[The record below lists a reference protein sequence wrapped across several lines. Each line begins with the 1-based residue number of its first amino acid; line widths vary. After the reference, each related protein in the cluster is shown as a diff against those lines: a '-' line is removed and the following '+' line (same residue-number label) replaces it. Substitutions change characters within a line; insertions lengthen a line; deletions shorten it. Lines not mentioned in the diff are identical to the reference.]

1 MGSLVRLLY
10 NVTIGD
16 EEVEIWRKDGLDY
29 SKSTT
34 RNLVASTAVE
44 IQGKTGIGPEDVEV
58 DENGNIYAGLDNGD
72 FIRIAK
78 DGSYKVLVNTGGRV
92 LGIDRAPS
100 GEFILADAEK
110 GLLSYD
116 IERNKLKTLL
126 EEVNGMKLVFT
137 DDVDVSSNGIV
148 YFSDAAQRYNVR
160 NYVFDAIE
168 HNNDGRIIS
177 YNLKTNQSELLAD
190 GLYFAN
196 GVALSEGEDFLLF
209 NESWI
214 RRVSKLWLKGERKG
228 QVEVFADNLPGI
240 PDGISRGESGIF
252 WVALA
257 AERSLFLSMFSEA
270 PFVRKM
276 LVSIAPA
283 ALFPKHDG
291 WAHVLGFSLEGA
303 LRYQF
308 IDPKGTNYSNITSV
322 EEVDD
327 KLYFGSLKNKSVGIY
342 PIQW

>member
-1 MGSLVRLLY
+1 
-10 NVTIGD
+10 
-16 EEVEIWRKDGLDY
+16 
-29 SKSTT
+29 
-34 RNLVASTAVE
+34 
-44 IQGKTGIGPEDVEV
+44 
-58 DENGNIYAGLDNGD
+58 
-72 FIRIAK
+72 
-78 DGSYKVLVNTGGRV
+78 
-92 LGIDRAPS
+92 
-100 GEFILADAEK
+100 
-110 GLLSYD
+110 
-116 IERNKLKTLL
+116 
-126 EEVNGMKLVFT
+126 MKLVFT

-257 AERSLFLSMFSEA
+257 AERSLFLSMFSKLHLLEKCLFQLRQQ
-270 PFVRKM
+270 PYFLNTTVGLM
-276 LVSIAPA
+276 CLDLVWKGLYATNLSIQKGQTTRI
-283 ALFPKHDG
+283 LR
-291 WAHVLGFSLEGA
+291 VLKRWTTS
-303 LRYQF
+303 F
-308 IDPKGTNYSNITSV
+308 ISGV
-322 EEVDD
+322 
-327 KLYFGSLKNKSVGIY
+327 
-342 PIQW
+342 

>member
-1 MGSLVRLLY
+1 MKVLVA
-10 NVTIGD
+10 
-16 EEVEIWRKDGLDY
+16 IWVLWSVFFIMSPLEMKKWKSGEKDGLDY

-214 RRVSKLWLKGERKG
+214 RRVSKLWLKGEKKG

-252 WVALA
+252 GLLLLQKEVCFYQCSRKLHLL
-257 AERSLFLSMFSEA
+257 EKCLFQLRQQPYFLNTTVGLMCLDLVWKGLYATNLSIQKGQTT
-270 PFVRKM
+270 RI
-276 LVSIAPA
+276 LR
-283 ALFPKHDG
+283 
-291 WAHVLGFSLEGA
+291 VLKRWTTS
-303 LRYQF
+303 F
-308 IDPKGTNYSNITSV
+308 ISGV
-322 EEVDD
+322 
-327 KLYFGSLKNKSVGIY
+327 
-342 PIQW
+342 